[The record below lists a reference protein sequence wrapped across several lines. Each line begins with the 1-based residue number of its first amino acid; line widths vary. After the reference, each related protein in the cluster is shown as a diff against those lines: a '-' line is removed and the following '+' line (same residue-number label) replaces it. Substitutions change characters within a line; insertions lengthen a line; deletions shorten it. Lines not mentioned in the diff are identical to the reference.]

1 MIRRVRKR
9 LAHALDRRFLA
20 LHQRVD
26 HLTARVEDLAQAAAE
41 RDDRLETRLDE
52 QLRTGLD
59 KLAGVER
66 RLAAG
71 DDRSGQLLEAVHAQV
86 DEISFALQ
94 LMAGNDGENRRL
106 LDVARLEPDYDL
118 AFEEPEPLVSVIV
131 PTRDRI
137 ELLTSRALPSIL
149 GQTHARLEV
158 IVVGDAVDEETE
170 AAVRAVEDPRLT
182 FVNLTQRYAHPDSQR
197 HWFAAGTLARNE
209 GYRLA
214 GGRWL
219 VDADD
224 DDELRDDAIQSLLAM
239 ARSKRLEVVQGIMR
253 RHAPDGSATHHVG
266 TPMQLSLSGA
276 VVHAH
281 LRFFGREHVASAFRV
296 GGDVF
301 RGERMVRAG
310 VRIGLLDQVTYEYYP
325 ATLWES
331 P

>member
-1 MIRRVRKR
+1 MIRRARKR
-9 LAHALDRRFLA
+9 LAHALDRRFFA
-20 LHQRVD
+20 LHERVD
-26 HLTARVEDLAQAAAE
+26 HLTARVEDLAQAATE
-41 RDDRLETRLDE
+41 RDDRLRTHLDQQLRRGLDE
-52 QLRTGLD
+52 
-59 KLAGVER
+59 LAQAER

-71 DDRSGQLLEAVHAQV
+71 DEQSRRLVEAVHAQA

-106 LDVARLEPDYDL
+106 LDAARLDPDYDL
-118 AFEEPEPLVSVIV
+118 AFDEPDPLVSVIV
-131 PTRDRI
+131 ATRDRI

-149 GQTHARLEV
+149 GQTHGRLEV
-158 IVVGDAVDEETE
+158 IVVGDAVDEKT
-170 AAVRAVEDPRLT
+170 AAVLRELDDPRLT
-182 FVNLTQRYAHPDSQR
+182 FVNLTQRYVHPDPDR

-214 GGRWL
+214 RGRWL

-224 DDELRDDAIQSLLAM
+224 DDELREGAIESLLEL
-239 ARSKRLEVVQGIMR
+239 ARRNRLEVAQGVMR
-253 RHAPDGSATHHVG
+253 RHAPDGSTSDLVG
-266 TPMQLSLSGA
+266 TPTHLSLTGA

-310 VRIGLLDQVTYEYYP
+310 VRIGLLDEVTYEYYP

-331 P
+331 T